1 MFRRIFEIAKQL
13 LPRFDRKERSV
24 ALAIFLLLQ
33 AMLPSYAAALSSL
46 NGQDGLILCTTHGL
60 IEVQDD
66 SVPAGAQGDG
76 GLCVMAQVAGFALAD
91 LSAAPVLQFAIPQG
105 RNTNNLYSQPQ
116 VGRLDLFEPQAQRA
130 PPILI

>member
-1 MFRRIFEIAKQL
+1 MLRRVFEIAKQL

-60 IEVQDD
+60 IEIQDET
-66 SVPAGAQGDG
+66 VPAGAEGDG
-76 GLCVMAQVAGFALAD
+76 GLCVMAQVAGFVLAD
-91 LSAAPVLQFAIPQG
+91 ISTAPVLQFAIPQSRG
-105 RNTNNLYSQPQ
+105 ANSLYSQPQ

-130 PPILI
+130 PPVSI